1 MPLSYT
7 AFNLRLE
14 SDLSIPG
21 LPASHYSEATDVRVW
36 LGAPPPWQAEVMDTA
51 SQEYYVNPHSDASGT
66 PLLRVWLLGPHY
78 FRLRYCDG
86 TEFILDRSGTR
97 VWATWPPPLTL
108 EDTVTYLL
116 GPVLGFI
123 LRLRG
128 TVCLHASAFAVED
141 QAIAL
146 LGPAGAGKSTTAA
159 AFAERSYP
167 VLTDDVVSL
176 SEKNG
181 ALVVEPAYP
190 RLRLWPTSV
199 EALYGRH
206 DALPLL
212 TPTWDKRYLDLTAD
226 NYKFQSAALPL
237 RAIYILGERQPGVG
251 RPAVEPVSPAD
262 GFTYLLQNTY
272 VNYLLNREMRATEFK
287 VLSRAANRTALRH
300 LTPPDSLDA
309 LSDICGA
316 ILEDYHSLPRP

>member
-1 MPLSYT
+1 V
-7 AFNLRLE
+7 A
-14 SDLSIPG
+14 
-21 LPASHYSEATDVRVW
+21 VW
-36 LGAPPPWQAEVMDTA
+36 LGTPPPWLAEVRGA
-51 SQEYYVNPHSDASGT
+51 VSKEYYVNPHSDASGT
-66 PLLRVWLLGPHY
+66 PLLKVWLLGSHY

-86 TEFILDRSGTR
+86 TEFILNKSGTR

-108 EDTVTYLL
+108 EDTATYLL

-128 TVCLHASAFAVED
+128 TVCLHASAVAVGD

-159 AFAERSYP
+159 AFAGLGYP

-212 TPTWDKRYLDLTAD
+212 TPTWEKRYLDLTAD
-226 NYKFQSAALPL
+226 DYKFQNTALPL
-237 RAIYILGERQPGVG
+237 RAIYLLGPREPGVG
-251 RPAVEPVSPAD
+251 RPVVRPVSAAD
-262 GFTYLLQNTY
+262 GFTCLLQNTY
-272 VNYLLNREMRATEFK
+272 VNYLLDRGMRATEFK
-287 VLSRAANRTALRH
+287 ILSQAADRTALRR
-300 LTPPDSLDA
+300 LIPPDSLSA
-309 LSDICGA
+309 LTDLCHA
-316 ILEDYHSLPRP
+316 ILDDYRSLPRP